1 MKTEKLSD
9 EEVAELVGRINAN
22 KKLDVL
28 FQRLFAI
35 YGAPKWLFER
45 KPFQNPHF
53 LVGEWENVVKDYDEA
68 DIMEAANRLFKFRK
82 LQTFPTAAHIL
93 AELPEDTKPV
103 EQPKPVRKPYAKPAE
118 LVEVWH
124 KAEIFAI
131 SLEFYSTTDKE
142 TQAEGM
148 KIRQQM
154 SIGAWLECQR
164 LAKDAMRDYF
174 ANDPRMH
181 ELYDDESSRIA
192 AAYKAGV
199 FADVIAKIRANIAH
213 EWDVP
218 LPEKK
223 ADKRR
228 DYLAM
233 LGLKVD
239 G

>member
-1 MKTEKLSD
+1 MKTEKLTA
-9 EEVAELVGRINAN
+9 EELGGLIDRIHDNP
-22 KKLDVL
+22 KLDVL
-28 FQRLFAI
+28 FNRLFAI
-35 YGAPKWLFER
+35 YGAPRWLAEK
-45 KPFQNPHF
+45 KPFQDPEF
-53 LVGEWENVVKDYDEA
+53 LVSEWENVVKDYDEA

-93 AELPEDTKPV
+93 AELPEDTKTIKPEPV
-103 EQPKPVRKPYAKPAE
+103 KKPYAKPAE
-118 LVEVWH
+118 LVEVWQRA
-124 KAEIFAI
+124 KVFAV
-131 SLEFYSTTDKE
+131 SLELYSTTDKE

-154 SIGAWLECQR
+154 TIGGWLECQR

-181 ELYDDESSRIA
+181 ELYDDDSSRIA

-199 FADVIAKIRANIAH
+199 FADVIAKIRANIDR
-213 EWDVP
+213 EWDMP

-223 ADKRR
+223 TDKRR